1 MFCILFRAKKNSY
14 KPNHTNY
21 SLIIMKQIVRNILTG
36 AALVAVV
43 AACTVTKA
51 PEAEL
56 TASGL
61 NPEAFVDTIGGKPT
75 ALYTL
80 KNANGVEVCL
90 TNLGARIVSLMV
102 PDRDGKLTDVVL
114 GFDNVAQYAD
124 SKNTP
129 SDYGASIGRYANR
142 IANAQITIDGVDYP
156 LVANDGTNCLH
167 GGPTGWQYA
176 IYDAEQVDAKT
187 IKFTIVSPDG
197 DNGFPGEVT
206 AVTTYTLTDDN
217 ALDITWEAT
226 TTKETVIN
234 QTNHAY
240 FNLNGDFTRVGTNM
254 ELYVNADYF
263 TPSDVIYIPTGE
275 IKSVEGTP
283 FDFRVARPLDEI
295 INDTTF
301 DQIKNAGGVDHNFC
315 LNTYDHDTNRG
326 DDSQV
331 AASLYSPETGILLEV
346 FTNEPGI
353 QVYSGNFQGKGVGAD
368 APHKLGLIYPTQVSV
383 CLESQKY
390 PDTPHHP
397 EWPTANVKPD
407 ETYRSHCVYKF
418 SVK

>member
-1 MFCILFRAKKNSY
+1 
-14 KPNHTNY
+14 
-21 SLIIMKQIVRNILTG
+21 MKAIVKGIVSSV
-36 AALVAVV
+36 AALALLG
-43 AACTVTKA
+43 ACTEQKA
-51 PEAEL
+51 EQAAL

-61 NPEAFVDTIGGKPT
+61 NPEEFVDTINGKAT

-80 KNANGVEVCL
+80 KNSNGVEVCI
-90 TNLGARIVSLMV
+90 TNFGARVVSLMV

-114 GFDNVAQYAD
+114 GYDNIAQYAD
-124 SKNTP
+124 SENSP

-142 IANAQITIDGVDYP
+142 IAKAQITINGEDFQLP
-156 LVANDGTNCLH
+156 ANNGENTLH
-167 GGPTGWQYA
+167 GGPTGWQYQVF
-176 IYDAEQVDAKT
+176 DAEQIDDQT
-187 IKFTIVSPDG
+187 IKMTLVSPDG

-234 QTNHAY
+234 QTNHSY
-240 FNLNGDFTRVGTNM
+240 FNLNGDFSRIGTNM
-254 ELYVNADYF
+254 ELYVNADTF
-263 TPSDVIYIPTGE
+263 TPSDIAYIPTGE
-275 IKSVEGTP
+275 VLPVEGTP
-283 FDFRVARPLDEI
+283 FDFRTPRVLSEI

-301 DQIKNAGGVDHNFC
+301 EQIKNAGGVDHNFC
-315 LNTYDHDTNRG
+315 LYTYDMDTFRG
-326 DDSQV
+326 DDTQV
-331 AASLYSPETGILLEV
+331 AASLYSAETGIFLEV
-346 FTNEPGI
+346 YTNEPGI
-353 QVYSGNFQGKGVGAD
+353 QVYSGNFQGIGRDADILRKHGV
-368 APHKLGLIYPTQVSV
+368 KYPKQVSV

-407 ETYRSHCVYKF
+407 ETYRSHCIYKF

>member
-1 MFCILFRAKKNSY
+1 
-14 KPNHTNY
+14 
-21 SLIIMKQIVRNILTG
+21 MKQIVRNILSG
-36 AALVAVV
+36 AAVV
-43 AACTVTKA
+43 AFMVACTETKA

-61 NPEAFVDTIGGKPT
+61 NPEAFVDTIDGKAT

-80 KNANGVEVCL
+80 KNANGVEVCI
-90 TNLGARIVSLMV
+90 TNFGARVVSIMV

-114 GFDNVAQYAD
+114 GFDNIAQYAD
-124 SKNTP
+124 RQGSP

-142 IANAQITIDGVDYP
+142 IAKHSFSVGEETYE
-156 LVANDGTNCLH
+156 LVANDGDNCLH

-176 IYDAEQVDAKT
+176 VYDAEQIDDNT
-187 IKFTIVSPDG
+187 IKFTVVSPDG

-234 QTNHAY
+234 QTNHSY
-240 FNLNGDFTRVGTNM
+240 FNLNGDFSRVGTNM
-254 ELYVNADYF
+254 ELYVNADTY
-263 TPSDVIYIPTGE
+263 TPSDIYFIPTGE
-275 IKSVEGTP
+275 VVPVEGTP

-295 INDTTF
+295 INDTDF
-301 DQIKNAGGVDHNFC
+301 EQIKNAGGVDHNFC

-353 QVYSGNFQGKGVGAD
+353 QVYSGNFQGSGAGSD
-368 APHKLGLIYPTQVSV
+368 QPHKLGVIYPKQVSV

>member
-1 MFCILFRAKKNSY
+1 MKTFVKGLASAVAAMA
-14 KPNHTNY
+14 
-21 SLIIMKQIVRNILTG
+21 IM
-36 AALVAVV
+36 
-43 AACTVTKA
+43 AACTDQKPAV
-51 PEAEL
+51 EI

-61 NPEAFVDTIGGKPT
+61 NPEQFVDTINGKAT

-80 KNANGVEVCL
+80 KNANGMEVCI
-90 TNLGARIVSLMV
+90 TNFGARVVSIMV
-102 PDRDGKLTDVVL
+102 PDREGKLTDVVL
-114 GFDNVAQYAD
+114 GYDNIAQYAD
-124 SKNTP
+124 AVNSP

-142 IANAQITIDGVDYP
+142 IAKAQITIDSTDYALP
-156 LVANDGTNCLH
+156 ANNGENTLH
-167 GGPTGWQYA
+167 GGPTGWQYQVF
-176 IYDAEQVDAKT
+176 DAEQIDDKT
-187 IKFTIVSPDG
+187 IKMTIVSPDG

-217 ALDITWEAT
+217 ALDIQWEAT

-234 QTNHAY
+234 QTNHSY
-240 FNLNGDFTRVGTNM
+240 FNLNGDFSRVGTNM
-254 ELYVNADYF
+254 ELYVNADNF
-263 TPSDVIYIPTGE
+263 TPSDTAYIPTGE
-275 IKSVEGTP
+275 VVPVEGTP
-283 FDFRVARPLDEI
+283 FDFRKPVVLDEI

-315 LNTYDHDTNRG
+315 LNTYDMDTFRG

-331 AASLYSPETGILLEV
+331 AASLYSPETGIFLEV
-346 FTNEPGI
+346 YTNEPGI
-353 QVYSGNFQGKGVGAD
+353 QVYSGNFQGIGRDADIIRKHGV
-368 APHKLGLIYPTQVSV
+368 KYPKQVSV

>member
-1 MFCILFRAKKNSY
+1 
-14 KPNHTNY
+14 
-21 SLIIMKQIVRNILTG
+21 MKTIVKFLASAT
-36 AALVAVV
+36 AAVAMMT
-43 AACTVTKA
+43 ACTEPKA
-51 PEAEL
+51 TTAEL

-61 NPEAFVDTIGGKPT
+61 NPEAFVDTINGKAT

-80 KNANGVEVCL
+80 KNANGMEVCI
-90 TNLGARIVSLMV
+90 TNFGGRIVSIMV

-114 GFDNVAQYAD
+114 GFDNIAQYAD
-124 SKNTP
+124 AQNSP

-142 IANAQITIDGVDYP
+142 IANAQITIDGTDYP

-176 IYDAEQVDAKT
+176 VYDVEQVDEKS
-187 IKFTIVSPDG
+187 IKLKVVSPDG

-206 AVTTYTLTDDN
+206 ATTTYTLTDDN
-217 ALDITWEAT
+217 AIDILWEAT

-240 FNLNGDFTRVGTNM
+240 FNLNGDFSRIGTNM
-254 ELYVNADYF
+254 VLYVNADNF
-263 TPSDVIYIPTGE
+263 TPSDIIYIPTGE
-275 IKSVEGTP
+275 IVPVEGTP
-283 FDFRVARPLDEI
+283 FDFRTPRALDEI

-353 QVYSGNFQGKGVGAD
+353 QVYSGNFQGVGRDAD
-368 APHKLGLIYPTQVSV
+368 IIRKHGLKYPKQVSV